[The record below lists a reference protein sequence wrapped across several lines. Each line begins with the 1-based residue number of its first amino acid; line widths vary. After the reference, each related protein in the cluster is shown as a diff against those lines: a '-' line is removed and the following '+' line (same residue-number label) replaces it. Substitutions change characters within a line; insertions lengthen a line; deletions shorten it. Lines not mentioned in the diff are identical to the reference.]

1 MTRVLSLQHDR
12 LCSYARHATR
22 SYGRAAPG
30 AAGEV
35 SHGDSCANG
44 AAHRANWSDRD
55 CGACVGIRLD
65 RRRLLAL
72 GGNAA
77 ACRVRAGSRAPCGD
91 RLPKV
96 DSRRKGIRE
105 VRARAQCRERAAL
118 PNAGRNAAALG
129 AHAWVGWCG
138 DSQMPTCERTDG
150 RRRAERPSMKAMNPQ
165 SIVLMRRTVTAIIIV
180 GGIVGLPELG
190 TPSFFEESLRDH
202 IDEQHGEVV
211 DRLNALEQKLRAI
224 EESQGGAATLMVQG
238 RWYGWEH
245 VTAFSSADL
254 CESVRRMLRNH
265 DSRVDLLLNGAAP
278 SVADRATKCVL
289 AGGQ

>member
-1 MTRVLSLQHDR
+1 
-12 LCSYARHATR
+12 
-22 SYGRAAPG
+22 
-30 AAGEV
+30 
-35 SHGDSCANG
+35 
-44 AAHRANWSDRD
+44 
-55 CGACVGIRLD
+55 
-65 RRRLLAL
+65 
-72 GGNAA
+72 
-77 ACRVRAGSRAPCGD
+77 
-91 RLPKV
+91 
-96 DSRRKGIRE
+96 
-105 VRARAQCRERAAL
+105 
-118 PNAGRNAAALG
+118 
-129 AHAWVGWCG
+129 
-138 DSQMPTCERTDG
+138 
-150 RRRAERPSMKAMNPQ
+150 MKAMNPQ

-224 EESQGGAATLMVQG
+224 EESQGGGATLMVQG